1 MSEALSPAISL
12 ADVYNSILASA
23 PAVGTR
29 RVSRTSD
36 KTDAREVERQ
46 CLEID
51 ELWNELSSC
60 IHHWRN
66 YPVEFIATRFANM
79 HYVAAPQVGNADPP
93 EEVWAYLVK
102 KINDQVYG
110 KLVVM
115 RIPTFTKGR
124 VYAWK

>member
-12 ADVYNSILASA
+12 ADIYNSILASGKA
-23 PAVGTR
+23 AETRKHTSVGVDR
-29 RVSRTSD
+29 N
-36 KTDAREVERQ
+36 EVERQ
-46 CLEID
+46 CIEID

-79 HYVAAPQVGNADPP
+79 HYVQAPKVGNAYPP
-93 EEVWAYLVK
+93 EEVWQYLCD
-102 KINDQVYG
+102 KIRQQVYG
-110 KLVVM
+110 RLVVM